1 MSEKRPEKKSET
13 LEVRLPHSKK
23 EAFMEACERDGI
35 TASHAMRSFI
45 DAYLKRSHRVQLKQ
59 IIQDTTMTLI
69 KNPAKTTG
77 GLLAL
82 TLGTFAFLASPST
95 AQLDRDAEPIENPTW
110 VVYPTPMLEA
120 GIGANCEAKFD
131 VSKDGVPIDIHVTCS
146 HDGFVQSTFAAT
158 ERLRFA
164 PKLIDGEPTIR
175 QGVVYPYQYCFND
188 DTCASLN
195 ASAES

>member
-1 MSEKRPEKKSET
+1 MSDKRPEKKSET

-82 TLGTFAFLASPST
+82 TLGTFAFLSGPSV
-95 AQLDRDAEPIENPTW
+95 AELDRDAQPIENPTW

-120 GIGANCEAKFD
+120 GIGATCEAIFD
-131 VSKDGVPIDIHVTCS
+131 VSKDGVPMDILVTCS
-146 HDGFVQSTFAAT
+146 HDGFVESTFAAT

-164 PKLIDGEPTIR
+164 PKLVDGQPAVR
-175 QGVVYPYQYCFND
+175 RGVVYPYQYCFDD

-195 ASAES
+195 ANSKS